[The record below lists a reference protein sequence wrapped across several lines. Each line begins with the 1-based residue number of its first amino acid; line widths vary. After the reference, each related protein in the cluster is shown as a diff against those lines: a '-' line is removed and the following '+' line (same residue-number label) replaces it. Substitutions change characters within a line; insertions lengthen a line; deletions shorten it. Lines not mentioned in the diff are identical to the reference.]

1 MKKYETI
8 FILDEARHADGGNAF
23 TESLKSLVE
32 EMGGEILETEEMG
45 HRQFAH
51 PIKKKPSGIYWD
63 IVINLPVNKVN
74 DLKEKFRLDQSV
86 LRLEIFIYD
95 RPEKVDKIS

>member
-8 FILDEARHADGGNAF
+8 FILDESRF
-23 TESLKSLVE
+23 TGEGKNFIENLEPVIQ
-32 EMGGEILETEEMG
+32 EMGGEILETEELG

-63 IVINLPVNKVN
+63 IVMNLPVGKVN
-74 DLKEKFRLDQSV
+74 EFKDKFRLDQSV
-86 LRLEIFIYD
+86 LRLEIFNYD
-95 RPEKVDKIS
+95 RPQKIDKPD